1 VRTYTAKR
9 VLLYRLGSLG
19 DTVIALPCFHLIA
32 RIFPDAE
39 RRLLANIPV
48 NSKAPA
54 AALILGESGLVHSYM
69 SYPVGMRDLRSLR
82 RLSAQIREWK
92 PDLLVYLAA
101 SRGIGRTLR
110 DVCFFRASGV
120 KRVVGLSWSR
130 YRRIAQDGAYES
142 EASRLVR
149 SVSEIGDARPD
160 DPESWDLRL
169 STSERMRARERMRD
183 WPGRNNF
190 VALSLGTKVEVNDWG
205 VGNWRRLLARLG
217 KRYPGLGL
225 LLIGVTEERGLSNNA
240 AAEWRGPVLNLCGV
254 TSPRETA
261 ALLGSARLF
270 LGHDSGPMH
279 LAAAVGTCCVAV
291 FSARNLPGVWFP
303 FGADHRVIYHDV
315 PCKGCGLETCMKFEK
330 RCITSVSIDEIFSTV
345 VEAFDRRE
353 KAESTGDM
361 VSKRGT
367 TEYYAFRKG
376 SYGS

>member
-1 VRTYTAKR
+1 M
-9 VLLYRLGSLG
+9 LYRLGSLG

-48 NSKAPA
+48 NSKAPS

-130 YRRIAQDGAYES
+130 YRRVAQDGAYES

-169 STSERMRARERMRD
+169 SASERMRAHERMRD

-190 VALSLGTKVEVNDWG
+190 IALSLGTKIEVNDWG
-205 VGNWRRLLARLG
+205 VSNWRLLLARLG
-217 KRYPGLGL
+217 NRYPGLGL
-225 LLIGVTEERGLSNNA
+225 LLIGVTEERDLSSNA

-270 LGHDSGPMH
+270 LGHDSGPVH

-330 RCITSVSIDEIFSTV
+330 RCITSVSVDEIFSTV
-345 VEAFDRRE
+345 VEAFARRE
-353 KAESTGDM
+353 KADSTGDM
-361 VSKRGT
+361 VSTRGA
-367 TEYYAFRKG
+367 TEYYAFQKG